1 MSSDASRPAGPAF
14 DWSAWLRALGSRVR
28 RVRQSLGLSQETLGR
43 LAGCSQGAISRL
55 EQGVARHTPML
66 VVARV
71 ERALRSELE
80 RLAGDDL
87 GADERQLLERGILSD
102 PIPIY
107 DAAAAAAGADPL
119 LVRVLTAWRSL
130 PPERRPAFIIAL
142 RSAAEALRTG

>member
-1 MSSDASRPAGPAF
+1 MSPDMHRPDDLAF
-14 DWSAWLRALGSRVR
+14 DWSGWLRRLGSRVR

-71 ERALRSELE
+71 ERALRAEVE
-80 RLAGDDL
+80 RLAGPDL
-87 GADERQLLERGILSD
+87 GEDERQLLERGILTD
-102 PIPIY
+102 PIPLVDSHTPGI
-107 DAAAAAAGADPL
+107 AADPL

-130 PPERRPAFIIAL
+130 PSARRPAFIIAL
-142 RSAAEALRTG
+142 RSAAEALRGS